1 MTLYERIVLLC
12 SKNGVKPT
20 VACTEAGISRNAVTE
35 LKSGRANSM
44 SGNNLNKLADYFGVT
59 VDYLV
64 GNTPAPK
71 GGGVMV
77 PVYGRIA
84 AGIPM
89 EAITDIEDYEEI
101 SEALA
106 KQGEYLALTIHG
118 ESMEPKFSE
127 GDVIIVRKQE
137 TCEDGEICAVM
148 VNGDD
153 ATCKKVRRTP
163 EGVVLISTNPAFD
176 PMFFSNK
183 QIEELPVRILG
194 KVVELRAKFK

>member
-1 MTLYERIVLLC
+1 MIKLKEALNLKNMSARTLASQIH
-12 SKNGVKPT
+12 
-20 VACTEAGISRNAVTE
+20 VAESTMSLYVHGKRQPDYATLKKISNA
-35 LKSGRANSM
+35 LDIS
-44 SGNNLNKLADYFGVT
+44 
-59 VDYLV
+59 VDYLL
-64 GNTPAPK
+64 GNTPAPR

-101 SEALA
+101 SEEMA

-118 ESMEPKFSE
+118 ASMEPKFSE

-148 VNGDD
+148 VNGND
-153 ATCKKVRRTP
+153 ATCKRVKKTP
-163 EGVVLISTNPAFD
+163 DGILLISTNPAFD
-176 PMFFSNK
+176 PMVFSNK
-183 QIEELPVRILG
+183 EIEELPVRILG
-194 KVVELRAKFK
+194 KVVELRAKF